1 MSDGRDPYYKFW
13 DMARAEAAGQAPL
26 YYCLG
31 KVLKADKETLRVQA
45 DGHELDQED
54 ILVADWLKPAW
65 EEKAEILLREEL
77 TMSGQLNGSASPC
90 PNGYH
95 TYFSVTDIAGG
106 QIQDKK
112 AKYKPAEL
120 RLKENDIVLLIPN
133 RERQIYYLIAKV
145 VSWTDGAVSTDQPA
159 GA

>member
-1 MSDGRDPYYKFW
+1 MARDPYLGILEMTR
-13 DMARAEAAGQAPL
+13 DEAAEQIPL
-26 YYCLG
+26 YVCLG

-65 EEKAEILLREEL
+65 EEKAEVLLQEEL
-77 TMSGQLNGSASPC
+77 TMSGRLNGAASAC

-95 TYFSVTDIAGG
+95 TYFDVNDIAGG

-112 AKYKPAEL
+112 AKYKPAEP